1 MEEEQP
7 QVQQLQ
13 ITSSNLDLET
23 LVTQATW
30 REILLEV
37 VHSGQMNPW
46 DIDIGVIADKYLQK
60 VHELVSIDLRLPANV
75 ILASA
80 LLLRFKSDALRL
92 EEAVVEDEFALDD
105 NLPRELIQEDI
116 PQLILRTNNARPRK
130 ITLEEL
136 LHAVEEVITTNSQTQ
151 LLLPAPKILEL
162 QLPKEDL
169 HELIK
174 KIYILAHELKDENG
188 VLVFSAIL
196 DPTLL
201 NRDKGGHISS
211 RLMPLLHLVNEG
223 KAEMWQ
229 ENHYGEIKIKV
240 L

>member
-1 MEEEQP
+1 MEEEPTQI
-7 QVQQLQ
+7 Q
-13 ITSSNLDLET
+13 ITASNLDLEH

-30 REILLEV
+30 REILLEI

-46 DIDIGVIADKYLQK
+46 EIDIGIIADKYLQK
-60 VHELVSIDLRLPANV
+60 VHELASIDLRLPANV

-80 LLLRFKSDALRL
+80 LLLRFKSDALTL
-92 EEAVVEDEFALDD
+92 EETIVEDEFALEEA
-105 NLPRELIQEDI
+105 PRELIQEEI
-116 PQLILRTNNARPRK
+116 PQLIVRTNNPRPRK
-130 ITLEEL
+130 ITLQEL
-136 LHAVEEVITTNSQTQ
+136 LSAVEEVISANTQTQ
-151 LLLPAPKILEL
+151 LLLPVPKILEL

-188 VLVFSAIL
+188 VLVFSSLL
-196 DPTLL
+196 DPNLL
-201 NRDKGGHISS
+201 NKDKGGHLSS